1 MLSRGAATPGAPRS
15 SHPRDSQCPP
25 CRMGRLCAPSPQ
37 CAVFEGRPSPPRVLG
52 WDPTLLP
59 VGVGVPE
66 SGEVLVPADGP
77 SSLLR
82 LSSSTPSLSCTV
94 QESQGVSRSR
104 FPPRGA
110 GGRAQ
115 RDSGPTLQSG
125 HSWNLPNTC
134 APRPCLSGHVTA
146 PWQLRGAVPFSHLAK
161 GADVS
166 EGPRE
171 VSRWAQGT
179 QQPGAGFLNC
189 HGHPRAGLVPLP
201 AGDPLWGLQLILG
214 AEDLVGSLLLASE
227 RSR

>member
-1 MLSRGAATPGAPRS
+1 MLRGPVTPGTLSVLPAGRAGSAPRLPS
-15 SHPRDSQCPP
+15 VQCLRADRPPRGCWGGTRPCCLLGWGCP
-25 CRMGRLCAPSPQ
+25 RVGRCWCLLTARLLCS
-37 CAVFEGRPSPPRVLG
+37 GSPPR
-52 WDPTLLP
+52 LP
-59 VGVGVPE
+59 PC
-66 SGEVLVPADGP
+66 PA
-77 SSLLR
+77 L
-82 LSSSTPSLSCTV
+82 
-94 QESQGVSRSR
+94 SRSPKELAAAAS
-104 FPPRGA
+104 PPRGA

-227 RSR
+227 RAR